1 LGDLFRFVSAKKK
14 ESVSFVRRLRGAT
27 SHHTTAQHIT
37 SHHIASSHRIASHRK
52 AGDTR
57 SAFATPFTPS
67 FRSKSTHQSSV
78 RPTLPYCEAR
88 AFSWAR
94 VSVMSRSRACVLCLT
109 PTPGYHS
116 CSSLPTEVRSVLCC
130 CCCALLIVSPIT
142 TNHTTHHM
150 TWHLGRSRTLVA
162 GSSGLCRT
170 CYFDTPLYMEETGE
184 AIGDI
189 PDYAPCPCCVLEV
202 YDRPYAVDQDGEQR
216 CESQFFFSLRSIEC
230 NACSKVYEDVFPRCI
245 SLL

>member
-1 LGDLFRFVSAKKK
+1 MPSLSRALRPWPSFAVRCGVKATQNEEGGCHLGDLFRFVSAKKK
-14 ESVSFVRRLRGAT
+14 ESVSFVRCLRGAT

-37 SHHIASSHRIASHRK
+37 SHHIASHRIASHRIASHRI
-52 AGDTR
+52 
-57 SAFATPFTPS
+57 
-67 FRSKSTHQSSV
+67 
-78 RPTLPYCEAR
+78 
-88 AFSWAR
+88 
-94 VSVMSRSRACVLCLT
+94 VMSRSRACVLCLT

-184 AIGDI
+184 AVDDI

-202 YDRPYAVDQDGEQR
+202 YEKPYAVDQDGEQR
-216 CESQFFFSLRSIEC
+216 CESQFFFSLRSIKFFFPLRSIEC
-230 NACSKVYEDVFPRCI
+230 DARSKVYEDVFPRCI